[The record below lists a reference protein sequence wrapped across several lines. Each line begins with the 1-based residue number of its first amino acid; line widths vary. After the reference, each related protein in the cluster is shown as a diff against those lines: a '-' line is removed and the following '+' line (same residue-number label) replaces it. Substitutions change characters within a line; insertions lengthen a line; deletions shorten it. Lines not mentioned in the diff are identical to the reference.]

1 MFAFCSLNTPFVFLI
16 DTINGLLYLKDTNY
30 QVFFRTSSNFSFEDS
45 TVNEHVHHDLA
56 IRQVLA
62 RAVSL
67 FNLKRLN
74 GASALLS
81 KIFLTYFFLTAL
93 KISN

>member
-1 MFAFCSLNTPFVFLI
+1 MGC
-16 DTINGLLYLKDTNY
+16 LKDTNY
-30 QVFFRTSSNFSFEDS
+30 QVFFRTSSNFKFEDG
-45 TVNEHVHHDLA
+45 TVNEHVHHDLV

-62 RAVSL
+62 CAISL
-67 FNLKRLN
+67 FNLKGLS